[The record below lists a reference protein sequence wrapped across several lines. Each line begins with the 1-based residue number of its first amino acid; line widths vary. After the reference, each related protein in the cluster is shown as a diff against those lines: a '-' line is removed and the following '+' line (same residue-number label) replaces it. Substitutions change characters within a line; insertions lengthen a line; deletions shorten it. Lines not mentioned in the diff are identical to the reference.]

1 MPYKLNNIGYS
12 VMKTGINLVQIEQLR
27 ATLFSEGKAGARCLL
42 DDAKVCD
49 VSRQLKD
56 QLSESGFLSPSAI
69 AIQAIAFDKTANTNW
84 QVTWHQ
90 DLMFPFASHPQAAD
104 YTLSCEKDGVVYAR
118 PPLLVLEQLTAV
130 RLHLDDCDEGNGP
143 LKISPGS
150 HQYGI
155 VKSEEVVSLVQT
167 HGEVTCLAREGE
179 VILMK
184 VLALHS
190 SSKAIHPVHRRV
202 LHIVYHSGDP
212 ITEKWHRA
220 VG

>member
-1 MPYKLNNIGYS
+1 MHYKLEDVGYS
-12 VMKTGINLVQIEQLR
+12 VMKTDINSVQIEQLR
-27 ATLFSEGKAGARCLL
+27 ATLFSERKAGARCLL
-42 DDAKVCD
+42 DDANVCE

-56 QLSESGFLSPSAI
+56 QLSNSGLLSPSAI

-90 DLMFPFASHPQAAD
+90 DLMYPFTAHPHSTD

-118 PPLLVLEQLTAV
+118 PPLPVLEQLTAV

-150 HQYGI
+150 HQHGI
-155 VKSEEVVSLVQT
+155 VKSKDVVSLVQT

-184 VLALHS
+184 VLALHA
-190 SSKAIHPVHRRV
+190 SSKATHPKHRRV

-220 VG
+220 MG